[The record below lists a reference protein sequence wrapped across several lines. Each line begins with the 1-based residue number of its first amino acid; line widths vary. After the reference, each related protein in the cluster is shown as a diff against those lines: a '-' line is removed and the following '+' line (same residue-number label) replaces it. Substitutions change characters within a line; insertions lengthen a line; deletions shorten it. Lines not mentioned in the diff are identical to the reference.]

1 MNMLKLE
8 WALNVIL
15 MVSVI
20 ISCVSHYKEDIVTL
34 ILFSIFS
41 MLVFIMI
48 VILRKHRIRCKE
60 NTENE
65 PSRFNRRKI
74 NEQSP

>member
-1 MNMLKLE
+1 MLKLE

-20 ISCVSHYKEDIVTL
+20 ISCVSHYKEDIVTF

-48 VILRKHRIRCKE
+48 VILRKHRIRYKE
-60 NTENE
+60 NTDNE
-65 PSRFNRRKI
+65 PSGLNRRKI